1 MPHPPPLP
9 QLSLQQVSAEPVL
22 LVALAKSPGVIQ
34 PDSLFLSHPQTI
46 PKCTSLVLLFQAI
59 PDLMDKYRFM
69 SSRVCYRFLLLL
81 LLHLHLFLN
90 PNSQSDSF
98 QTQVTPHHSSSTR
111 PSVAPSLH
119 RWSKDQYPYC
129 DPQRLPTPADGG
141 ENTHFG
147 PNQTIGLNRHFGPIV
162 VPKPNQAPGSRGV
175 IIPNMTLGT
184 SPKPANP

>member
-119 RWSKDQYPYC
+119 RWRISE
-129 DPQRLPTPADGG
+129 LLEASV
-141 ENTHFG
+141 
-147 PNQTIGLNRHFGPIV
+147 GLHSHRVFPFKSSLAV
-162 VPKPNQAPGSRGV
+162 
-175 IIPNMTLGT
+175 
-184 SPKPANP
+184 SPKVWCVCLCQL